1 VASPVF
7 DRDSAYAAQPYQ
19 QLASVYRAAGHDAD
33 VRKILIAQRRA
44 QLDRGVLTGRERLW
58 ARITGVT
65 LGYGYQ
71 PWRALLFLLGV
82 VITSV
87 ILAVTLGTHGALV
100 RPQDPKNPAAAT
112 VSCTVPERVD
122 VGLGVGSP
130 FLDTHARD
138 RCVTTNTATGIGL
151 SYSLWGLQLL
161 TGAFAALFVAGFTG
175 IVRKA

>member
-1 VASPVF
+1 MVQAISENGSTRIFGNFSTTPTATS
-7 DRDSAYAAQPYQ
+7 RRAHSSKSQPSLHLRR

-65 LGYGYQ
+65 LGYDYQ

-87 ILAVTLGTHGALV
+87 VPAVTLGTHGALV
-100 RPQDPKNPAAAT
+100 HPQDPKNPPAAT
-112 VSCTVPERVD
+112 
-122 VGLGVGSP
+122 
-130 FLDTHARD
+130 
-138 RCVTTNTATGIGL
+138 
-151 SYSLWGLQLL
+151 
-161 TGAFAALFVAGFTG
+161 
-175 IVRKA
+175 